1 MRALLFL
8 AAVLTAGAAHA
19 QTNVFYAER
28 GHWFVGSGSTV
39 CRALN
44 RPPADFNASPY
55 NALQIAVRGDGS
67 IAAEVF
73 FWPAAITNPNRDYV
87 LRLAFNLTETLRL
100 KAKPVMESMLASEP
114 NVKLW
119 RSFQDLTFLAVTVE
133 GEPALALN
141 FGLDDMDWVL
151 NMLTTCQR
159 GLPKK

>member
-1 MRALLFL
+1 MRTLLLL
-8 AAVLTAGAAHA
+8 AAALTATAADA

-28 GHWFVGSGSTV
+28 GHWFVGSSSTV

-67 IAAEVF
+67 IAAEVY
-73 FWPAAITNPNRDYV
+73 FWPAAITNPDRDYV
-87 LRLAFNLTETLRL
+87 LQLAFNLTETLSL
-100 KAKPVMESMLASEP
+100 KAKPVMGYMLASEP

-119 RSFQDLTFLAVTVE
+119 RSFQDSTSLAVAVE
-133 GEPALALN
+133 GEPALVLH

-151 NMLTTCQR
+151 SMLTTCQR
-159 GLPKK
+159 GLPKE